1 MASGEFVY
9 ALPLTD
15 DGDRTFQCTLGTRSY
30 SFRLYFTTGPEDFWL
45 LDIADAEGNP
55 LAVGR
60 RLVTGSTNFLGGF
73 ANGLGTIEATVL
85 LRQGSVHDED
95 APLVNLNVIWWDDPA
110 DNPFKRG
117 EPMDNLLTRFEWL
130 EG

>member
-1 MASGEFVY
+1 MASGEFVL

-15 DGDRTFQCTLGTRSY
+15 DGDRTFQCTLGSRTF
-30 SFRLYFTTGPEDFWL
+30 SFRLYFTTGIEDYWL

-55 LAVGR
+55 LAAGR

-73 ANGLGTIEATVL
+73 ANGLGTVQATVL
-85 LRQGSVHDED
+85 LKQGSVHDMD
-95 APLVNLNVIWWDDPA
+95 APLVNLVVVWGDAPA
-110 DNPFKRG
+110 DNPFRNG
-117 EPMDNLLTRFEWL
+117 DPMDNLLGKFQWL